1 MEPRHRAAQGHNGL
15 CGAKRRAAPAK
26 MRKADSKL
34 VSTPEENAGV
44 SARTALREAVRAC
57 TELRRVR
64 MLLSMHETVNVK
76 FDVDGVV

>member
-1 MEPRHRAAQGHNGL
+1 MLFVQQGQRRHCCTARHVDGMEPRHRAAQGHNGL

-44 SARTALREAVRAC
+44 SARTALRE
-57 TELRRVR
+57 
-64 MLLSMHETVNVK
+64 TVLAIII
-76 FDVDGVV
+76 GVP